1 MTQAELVELAKQ
13 GHAPAIA
20 QLINQS
26 LQPQGITATATVK
39 GECLQVLL
47 EAQLVPKKEVLA
59 KFIYQGALGLQ
70 ANSIKYLIVY
80 GKKFSNSAPSW
91 SQTFD
96 LVAPLTSTSKVE
108 QINTG
113 FEGSNRQIH
122 SQKTNVSS
130 RSKSRSR
137 KSRLQKT
144 QPPTI
149 ADPLSPEEECEQRI
163 REIGRFPT
171 KGKLSVSYYYAIPK
185 LAIAVLSLI
194 KSSDEIMD
202 AIAVR
207 YRGELAALIITEK
220 YLACFLFPDFSQ
232 QAKKSF
238 IFLFD
243 NLKKV
248 TIGLNGLII
257 YPKKY
262 PAIKIYFQRTNLVKN
277 FLRNQLPSSVFIE
290 KRRWISPDNYEVS
303 LNVFGL
309 VVFLMTLGCNL
320 MAISFILQQIITNL
334 ISSGKFN

>member
-1 MTQAELVELAKQ
+1 MTQAELLELAKQ

-26 LQPQGITATATVK
+26 LQPQGITATANLQD
-39 GECLQVLL
+39 GCLQVLL
-47 EAQLVPKKEVLA
+47 EAQLVPKQEVLA
-59 KFIYQGALGLQ
+59 KFIYQGALSLQ
-70 ANSIKYLIVY
+70 ANSIKSLIVY
-80 GKKFSNSAPSW
+80 GKKFSNSTPSW

-96 LVAPLTSTSKVE
+96 LVTPLTASSNVE
-108 QINTG
+108 QINTDV
-113 FEGSNRQIH
+113 ERSNRQTH
-122 SQKTNVSS
+122 SRKRNVSD

-137 KSRLQKT
+137 KSRLPKT

-149 ADPLSPEEECEQRI
+149 ADPLSPEEECEQRL

-194 KSSDEIMD
+194 KSSDEIID

-220 YLACFLFPDFSQ
+220 YLACFLFPDFSKE
-232 QAKKSF
+232 AKKSF
-238 IFLFD
+238 IFLFEK
-243 NLKKV
+243 LKKV

-262 PAIKIYFQRTNLVKN
+262 PAIKIYFQRKSFGKT
-277 FLRNQLPSSVFIE
+277 FLRNQFPSSIFIE

-303 LNVFGL
+303 LNVFGF

-320 MAISFILQQIITNL
+320 ITISFIIQHIITNL
-334 ISSGKFN
+334 IGVGN